1 MPRRA
6 QTLRIAVDTGGTF
19 TDCVWTDRES
29 GHLRMLKVFST
40 PQDPSRAIVYALRK
54 IAHEGELVLLHGTTV
69 GTNTLLE
76 RKGARTALVTTAGF
90 EDAIEI
96 GRQARPKLYD
106 FFFDR
111 VEPLVVRDLRFGVEE
126 RTACDGE
133 VLTVPSPES
142 LQSLAS
148 RVAATHPQAV
158 AISLLFSFANP
169 KNELAVTE
177 ALKPLGVPLSISHDI
192 LPEFREYERTST
204 VVVNAYLQPVM
215 QGYLENL
222 QCRAN
227 DLVASESRTEATGA
241 EAPIGRRAV
250 AALKLRSSTVG
261 AACLHKSSA
270 AIAAQGTRARIF
282 VMQSNGGIA
291 SLAAAARE
299 PVRTVLSGPAGG
311 VVGAAATARAS
322 GFERVIAFDMGG
334 TSTDVSLVDGAIATA
349 SDAQVAGLPV
359 GVPMLDI
366 HTVGAGGGS
375 LARFDAGGVLRVGP
389 ESAGADPGPICYGRG
404 VQPTVTDANLLL
416 GRLQAEHFLGGEFKL
431 DLERTRTITQA
442 WLRKQKPRL
451 TLEQFADGVIRV
463 VNATMEKAIRVVS
476 VERGRDPRDYALV
489 AFGGAGG
496 LHACALAESLGIPQ
510 VIVPALPG
518 ALSALGILASDVVKD
533 YSRTVLWRVSG
544 EIPRERLKQEFAA
557 LEKQAAKAFEQEGW
571 PGRAHHEKSVDV
583 RYCGQGYELGIPL
596 SKNLLKEFER
606 EHQRRYGYIHPNR
619 EVELVTLR
627 LRAVVKSPQ
636 LKITAAYAGGTPHV
650 GKIVHVGT
658 GTLARPGRATLG
670 SPSTLKAQVLF
681 DGKKLNT
688 RIYAREGLQPG
699 KKYSGPAI
707 ITEYSATTVIPPG
720 KRFHLDRA
728 SNLIITI

>member
-1 MPRRA
+1 MPDR
-6 QTLRIAVDTGGTF
+6 TLPLRIAVDTGGTF
-19 TDCVWTDRES
+19 TDCVWIDPAR
-29 GHLRMLKVFST
+29 GQLRMLKVFST
-40 PQDPSRAIVYALRK
+40 PSDPSHAIVEALRK
-54 IAHEGELVLLHGTTV
+54 IGHTGELVLLHGTTV

-111 VEPLVVRDLRFGVEE
+111 VEPLVTRDLRFGVEE
-126 RTACDGE
+126 RTACDGTI
-133 VLTVPSPES
+133 LTDPSPAE
-142 LQSLAS
+142 LKSLAA
-148 RVAATHPQAV
+148 RVAATRPQAV

-169 KNELAVTE
+169 KNELAVAE
-177 ALKPLGVPLSISHDI
+177 ALRPLSLPLSISYEI

-215 QGYLENL
+215 KGYLENL
-222 QCRAN
+222 QYRAN
-227 DLVASESRTEATGA
+227 GLAASESRTEAPGA
-241 EAPIGRRAV
+241 EALIGRRAV
-250 AALKLRSSTVG
+250 AALKRRSSTVET
-261 AACLHKSSA
+261 
-270 AIAAQGTRARIF
+270 QPRIF

-291 SLAAAARE
+291 ALAAAARE

-404 VQPTVTDANLLL
+404 EQPTVTDANLLL
-416 GRLQAEHFLGGEFKL
+416 GRLQAERFLGGEFKL
-431 DLERTRTITQA
+431 DVKRTRNITQA
-442 WLRKQKPRL
+442 WLKKQKSHL

-496 LHACALAESLGIPQ
+496 LHACALAETLGIPC

-544 EIPRERLKQEFAA
+544 EIPQARLKQEFAE
-557 LEKQAAKAFEQEGW
+557 LERQAARTIKHEGW
-571 PGRAHHEKSVDV
+571 QGKARYEKSADV
-583 RYCGQGYELGIPL
+583 RYRGQGYELSIPL
-596 SKNLLKEFER
+596 SKNLLKGFER

-627 LRAVVKSPQ
+627 LRAVVKSPK
-636 LKITAAYAGGTPHV
+636 LEITTAHV
-650 GKIVHVGT
+650 GKTDHVRT

-670 SPSTLKAQVLF
+670 SPFTIKAPVLF
-681 DGKKLNT
+681 NGKKFET
-688 RIYAREGLQPG
+688 KIYSRDALQPG

-720 KRFHLDRA
+720 ERFRLDR
-728 SNLIITI
+728 SRNLIITI

>member
-1 MPRRA
+1 MPRLA
-6 QTLRIAVDTGGTF
+6 KTLRIAVDTGGTF
-19 TDCVWTDRES
+19 TDCVWMDR
-29 GHLRMLKVFST
+29 GRLRVLKVFST
-40 PQDPSRAIVYALRK
+40 PQDPSRAIVDALRK
-54 IAHEGELVLLHGTTV
+54 IAHQGEFVLLHGTTV

-111 VEPLVVRDLRFGVEE
+111 VEPLVARDLRFGVEE
-126 RTACDGE
+126 RTASDGE
-133 VLTVPSPES
+133 ILTAPSLEELPS
-142 LQSLAS
+142 LLS
-148 RVAATHPQAV
+148 RVTTAKPHAV

-169 KNELAVTE
+169 KNELAVAE
-177 ALKPLGVPLSISHDI
+177 ALRPLGVPISISHEI

-215 QGYLENL
+215 RGYLERL
-222 QCRAN
+222 SSGVAN
-227 DLVASESRTEATGA
+227 G
-241 EAPIGRRAV
+241 
-250 AALKLRSSTVG
+250 
-261 AACLHKSSA
+261 
-270 AIAAQGTRARIF
+270 RARIF

-291 SLAAAARE
+291 ALAAAARE

-404 VQPTVTDANLLL
+404 LQPTVTDANLLL
-416 GRLQAEHFLGGEFKL
+416 GRLQAERFLGGEFKL
-431 DLERTRTITQA
+431 DLQRTRTITQS
-442 WLRKQKPRL
+442 WLKKQKSRL

-489 AFGGAGG
+489 AFGGAGA
-496 LHACALAESLGIPQ
+496 LHACALAEAIGIPQ

-544 EIPRERLKQEFAA
+544 EIPHERLKQEFAA
-557 LEKQAAKAFEQEGW
+557 LEKQAARIFKQESW
-571 PGRAHHEKSVDV
+571 PGKPSHEKSVDV
-583 RYCGQGYELGIPL
+583 RYRGQGYELSIPL

-627 LRAVVKSPQ
+627 LRAVVKTP
-636 LKITAAYAGGTPHV
+636 KPGITAVPAGGTPHL
-650 GKIVHVGT
+650 GQIAHVGT
-658 GTLARPGRATLG
+658 GTLAHPGRAKLG
-670 SPSTLKAQVLF
+670 SFSPPEVLVLF
-681 DGKKLNT
+681 NRKKLKTKTYSRDN
-688 RIYAREGLQPG
+688 LQPG